1 MIMKYTAILFA
12 WITATSFLSCS
23 EKEEDLEVDAVS
35 SFAAMEVVPAMLMP
49 EDKSPAADRKL
60 IRRAVLNIEVID
72 LQKSYDS
79 IKLLTAAAQGYM
91 ADEDHGQTDTRINQ
105 DMAIRIP
112 EGKFDTFLVSLE
124 GLSKKILRRNITT
137 QDVTAEIED
146 MTVRLKT
153 KKALESRYNEILRQA
168 RTVKDML
175 AIEEQLGTVREE
187 IESMEARKRSMD
199 KQIAYS
205 VIDLSMFQITAP
217 EPDYSDRFVD
227 ALLEG
232 WQGFTGMLL
241 SIIASWPMLILITPL
256 AWGIRTLYRRFT
268 RKTDTTAIPL

>member
-1 MIMKYTAILFA
+1 MKYTPILFA
-12 WITATSFLSCS
+12 YAAVVSLFSCS
-23 EKEEDLEVDAVS
+23 EKKEELIAISHVS
-35 SFAAMEVVPAMLMP
+35 AMMAPPALMYDEAP
-49 EDKSPAADRKL
+49 PVQGRKL
-60 IRRAVLNIEVID
+60 IRHAALNIEVSD
-72 LQKSYDS
+72 LHKSYDS

-105 DMAIRIP
+105 DMAILIP

-153 KKALESRYNEILRQA
+153 KKALESQYNEILRQA

-205 VIDLSMFQITAP
+205 VIDLSIFQITAP
-217 EPDYSDRFVD
+217 EPDYGDRFVD

-232 WQGFTGMLL
+232 WQGLTGMLL
-241 SIIASWPMLILITPL
+241 SIIASWPLLILITPL
-256 AWGIRTLYRRFT
+256 AWGIRTRYRRFT
-268 RKTDTTAIPL
+268 RRNDTTAIPL